1 MIREESEGSFTYRL
15 ISGITAAHV
24 ISSELSTFTIPER
37 TIAELTDNMVFSLV
51 TLKDV
56 EIASPVG
63 AFTNFKTTDPGAA
76 DRKINKNYWVE
87 KFPAYYRY
95 YPTCIRDKNGSN
107 TYMLTAF
114 EAPYAH
120 ETLPK
125 GSGSITG
132 MVAKVKLT
140 NFDIS
145 ESRLCILPLNRED
158 INISDINEITDVLV
172 EWDCNVPDW
181 KEIGSSTFTDYHPTV
196 ARHRRR
202 MLFLAKT
209 EINISSKPMQTTF
222 WDSRMISEEMLTL
235 TRPMDTMVVC
245 EAVLLIVNR
254 GLQVHIST

>member
-1 MIREESEGSFTYRL
+1 
-15 ISGITAAHV
+15 
-24 ISSELSTFTIPER
+24 
-37 TIAELTDNMVFSLV
+37 
-51 TLKDV
+51 
-56 EIASPVG
+56 
-63 AFTNFKTTDPGAA
+63 
-76 DRKINKNYWVE
+76 
-87 KFPAYYRY
+87 
-95 YPTCIRDKNGSN
+95 
-107 TYMLTAF
+107 MLTAF

-158 INISDINEITDVLV
+158 INISDINEITSVLV

-181 KEIGSSTFTDYHPTV
+181 KEIGSSTFTDYHPTGGE
-196 ARHRRR
+196 ASQANA
-202 MLFLAKT
+202 LL
-209 EINISSKPMQTTF
+209 SKDGNKYFQQ
-222 WDSRMISEEMLTL
+222 TL

>member
-1 MIREESEGSFTYRL
+1 
-15 ISGITAAHV
+15 
-24 ISSELSTFTIPER
+24 
-37 TIAELTDNMVFSLV
+37 
-51 TLKDV
+51 
-56 EIASPVG
+56 
-63 AFTNFKTTDPGAA
+63 
-76 DRKINKNYWVE
+76 
-87 KFPAYYRY
+87 
-95 YPTCIRDKNGSN
+95 
-107 TYMLTAF
+107 
-114 EAPYAH
+114 
-120 ETLPK
+120 
-125 GSGSITG
+125 

-181 KEIGSSTFTDYHPTV
+181 KEIGSSTFTDYHPTGG
-196 ARHRRR
+196 RR

>member
-1 MIREESEGSFTYRL
+1 
-15 ISGITAAHV
+15 
-24 ISSELSTFTIPER
+24 
-37 TIAELTDNMVFSLV
+37 
-51 TLKDV
+51 
-56 EIASPVG
+56 
-63 AFTNFKTTDPGAA
+63 
-76 DRKINKNYWVE
+76 
-87 KFPAYYRY
+87 
-95 YPTCIRDKNGSN
+95 
-107 TYMLTAF
+107 MLTAF

-158 INISDINEITDVLV
+158 INISDINEITSVLV

-181 KEIGSSTFTDYHPTV
+181 KEIGSSTFTDYHPTGGE
-196 ARHRRR
+196 ASQANA
-202 MLFLAKT
+202 LLSKDG
-209 EINISSKPMQTTF
+209 INISSKPMQTTF

-245 EAVLLIVNR
+245 EA
-254 GLQVHIST
+254 GF